1 MIEHTCQYCKKSFRR
16 ESSLAVHVCESKR
29 RYRERDETGVRIG
42 MQAYLRFYELTQGSA
57 RLKTWEDFAGSPYYK
72 AFVKFGRYCQSI
84 RAVNVAMFAD
94 WLIKNNK
101 KIDHWCRDA
110 MYTEYL
116 MYYIRIEHP
125 QDAVARALEASLDW
139 SEATGHPSEDFMRYG
154 NPNQVCYAISTGRIS
169 PWVVYNTESGN
180 KFLGEINTDQ
190 LSVIWPMIDTDFWQK
205 KFRDYPAD
213 QEYVRELMRQAGW

>member
-1 MIEHTCQYCKKSFRR
+1 M
-16 ESSLAVHVCESKR
+16 VHMCEPKR
-29 RYRERDETGVRIG
+29 RHQERDEMGVRIG
-42 MQAYLRFYELTQGSA
+42 LQAYLRFYELTQGSA
-57 RLKTWEDFAGSPYYK
+57 KLKSWQDFATSPYYK

-84 RAVNVAMFAD
+84 RAINVAMFAD

-101 KIDHWCRDA
+101 KIDYWCRDS

-116 MYYIRIEHP
+116 MYYIRIEQP

-139 SEATGHPSEDFMRYG
+139 SESTGNPSEDFMRYG
-154 NPNQVCYAISTGRIS
+154 NTNQVCYAISTGRVS

-180 KFLGEINTDQ
+180 KFLGELNADQ
-190 LSVIWPMIDTDFWQK
+190 LAVIWPMIDADFWHK
-205 KFRDYPAD
+205 KFVDYPAD